1 MSKVKQ
7 SELAPTESGIPRRPS
22 SGSQKPFHL
31 GMCSPI
37 CSCILQ
43 YQDEQG
49 WIGIGMY
56 ITGMV
61 EKTGSGKTAIQLALM
76 ICLNF
81 SIAINAQAQ
90 EASSKVE
97 GVVVVKD
104 SSGKPSS
111 VPSVKVRLSGPT
123 TDETTTD
130 QHGSY
135 AFTGVLPGSYVIEA
149 ISDGFRVEQLIVVE
163 AGKTETIE
171 LELKPM
177 EIRSSVTVTANTQ
190 ETPQP
195 SPSATVSEETLR
207 DAPNANERFESALPL
222 LPGVVRGPDGRINL
236 KGARSTQSGALV
248 NSANVTDPATGSP
261 AINVPI
267 DVVSSVQVISNPY
280 DPQYG
285 KLTGAVSTVETKT
298 GNYDAFHFSAQNL
311 LPRARVRE
319 GSVVGIGA
327 ATPRMTFTGPI
338 IKNRLAITQ
347 SFEYRYVRT
356 PVNSLPALQRD
367 TKLESFDSYT
377 QLDAIISSKQTAT
390 VSFALYPQKLDYFG
404 LNTFTPQPSTPDFHQ
419 RGYQV
424 YAQHRLLTGE
434 QGMLTSQLSF
444 KKYDA
449 DVTAQSD
456 APYRLLPDTT
466 EGGFFSRQAR
476 RTSRV
481 EWQENYQFGTF
492 QFFGSHQ
499 FKVGLNYAHSSYDG
513 GQNFLPAVIADTT
526 DTAIERITFTHPTVF
541 SINQSE
547 TAWYAGDQWSVNSR
561 LNFSLGLRFD
571 NDSVTGATHT
581 APRAGFLLSLTKD
594 SKTLL
599 KGGAG
604 IFYDRV
610 PLMIPV
616 FEDLPD
622 RTITLLNPGGQP
634 ISSEFF
640 QNRITGEL
648 KNPRSTSWNL
658 ELDRQLL
665 AGLLLRV
672 AYEQRNTAK
681 DFIVSPVQLGTSG
694 IMSLSNGGSDSYKEF
709 QVTTRYQFRR
719 NIFNA
724 SYVRSKA
731 FGDLNDFSQ
740 FFGTLAQPV
749 IQPNERGRLPF
760 DAPNRFLV
768 WGDIAGPWKL
778 TLVPVYEVHTGFPY
792 STQDE
797 FREYVG
803 PRNTNRFPRFES
815 FDLQVSRRFRL
826 PLPHKKVRARAGI
839 GAFNLFNHFNPRDV
853 QNNLAS
859 AEFGGFF
866 NNSWRE
872 YRGKFVVEF

>member
-1 MSKVKQ
+1 MWGFKTIG
-7 SELAPTESGIPRRPS
+7 EIDFGRTATRLA
-22 SGSQKPFHL
+22 
-31 GMCSPI
+31 
-37 CSCILQ
+37 
-43 YQDEQG
+43 
-49 WIGIGMY
+49 
-56 ITGMV
+56 MV
-61 EKTGSGKTAIQLALM
+61 
-76 ICLNF
+76 ICLGF
-81 SIAINAQAQ
+81 AVAAATQAQ
-90 EASSKVE
+90 QATGKVD

-104 SSGKPSS
+104 PSGSLSFLAAARVFLNGPSA
-111 VPSVKVRLSGPT
+111 L
-123 TDETTTD
+123 ETTTD
-130 QHGSY
+130 EHGGY
-135 AFTGVLPGSYVIEA
+135 AFAGVLPGSYVIGA
-149 ISDGFRVEQLIVVE
+149 SSSGFEVEQQIVVE
-163 AGKTETIE
+163 AGKTEMIE
-171 LELKPM
+171 LELKPT
-177 EIRSSVTVTANTQ
+177 EVKSSVTVTASAQDTQ
-190 ETPQP
+190 QA
-195 SPSATVSEETLR
+195 SPTAAVNEETLR
-207 DAPNANERFESALPL
+207 DAPNINERFESALPL

-311 LPRARVRE
+311 LPRARVRG

-377 QLDAIISSKQTAT
+377 QLDAIINSKQTAIL
-390 VSFALYPQKLDYFG
+390 SFALYPQKLDYLG

-424 YAQHRLLTGE
+424 YAQHRYLTGE
-434 QGMLTSQLSF
+434 QSILTSQLSF
-444 KKYDA
+444 KKFDA

-456 APYRLLPDTT
+456 DPYRLLPDTT
-466 EGGFFSRQAR
+466 EGGFFNRQAR

-481 EWQENYQFGTF
+481 EWQENYQFGAI
-492 QFFGSHQ
+492 QFFGAHQ
-499 FKVGLNYAHSSYDG
+499 FKVGLNYAHSSYEG
-513 GQNFLPAVIADTT
+513 GQNFLPAVIADSF
-526 DTAIERITFTHPTVF
+526 DTAVERITFTYPTIF

-547 TAWYAGDQWSVNSR
+547 TAWYAGDQWSINSR
-561 LNFSLGLRFD
+561 LTLSMGLRFD
-571 NDSVTGATHT
+571 NDTVTGSTHA

-616 FEDLPD
+616 FEELPD
-622 RTITLLNPGGQP
+622 RTTTFLGPNGQP
-634 ISSEFF
+634 VYSTFF
-640 QNRITGEL
+640 ENRITGEL
-648 KNPRSTSWNL
+648 KNPRSTTWNL

-665 AGLLLRV
+665 AGLLLRI

-681 DFIVSPVQLGTSG
+681 DFVVSPISQGTSG
-694 IMSLSNGGSDSYKEF
+694 IMALSNGGSDSYKEF

-719 NIFNA
+719 NTFNA

-749 IQPNERGRLPF
+749 IQPNERGRLSF
-760 DAPNRFLV
+760 DAPNRFLL
-768 WGDIAGPWKL
+768 WGEIAGPLKL

-792 STQDE
+792 SIEDK
-797 FREYVG
+797 FRDYVG

-815 FDLQVSRRFRL
+815 FDIQISRRFLL
-826 PLPHKKVRARAGI
+826 PMPHKKVRARAGI

-859 AEFGGFF
+859 AQFGGFF
-866 NNSWRE
+866 NNAWRE
-872 YRGKFVVEF
+872 YRGKFVLEF